1 MKKIIIV
8 IVLGLLCLSVAHDV
22 CASAAGKDIY
32 DIMEFGAIGDGYTD
46 NATAINSAIESCSAG
61 GGGTVVVPS
70 GEFLTGTIHLKS
82 GVRLYLE
89 DGAIIK
95 GHMDPDVYKSYSPT
109 NDMSRYDSGDGTVNS
124 NNSKDLRWNRALIL
138 GVGLS
143 DVSIEG
149 SGVIDGR
156 HLYDPLGEE
165 HMRGPHTILI
175 AESESI
181 ILSGITIINSANYAF
196 MSYGIED
203 ARFIGLTIKEGW
215 DGIHIRG
222 GKDVV
227 INDCEFY
234 TGDDAIAGGYWEN
247 MSISR
252 CQINSSCNGIRMI
265 MPCEGLEIS
274 ECRFYGP
281 GMYPHR
287 TSGPARR
294 TNMLTAVLLQ
304 PGGWGNA
311 YGDIENIHIHDLEID
326 NVATPV
332 MLVLNEGNDG
342 KNILI
347 EGISARNVYKS
358 AISIE
363 SWRGGVYE
371 NAEFRNMNISFK
383 GHDDPSLSSLN
394 VGQPPADSRLLPCWA
409 LYARNVRQLKMSD
422 IEFCLDG
429 TDFRPALLFDNIGEA
444 VLKDVVYH
452 KSNNKDSVMYFNS
465 GKVTEIHTR

>member
-1 MKKIIIV
+1 
-8 IVLGLLCLSVAHDV
+8 
-22 CASAAGKDIY
+22 
-32 DIMEFGAIGDGYTD
+32 
-46 NATAINSAIESCSAG
+46 
-61 GGGTVVVPS
+61 
-70 GEFLTGTIHLKS
+70 
-82 GVRLYLE
+82 
-89 DGAIIK
+89 
-95 GHMDPDVYKSYSPT
+95 
-109 NDMSRYDSGDGTVNS
+109 
-124 NNSKDLRWNRALIL
+124 
-138 GVGLS
+138 
-143 DVSIEG
+143 
-149 SGVIDGR
+149 
-156 HLYDPLGEE
+156 
-165 HMRGPHTILI
+165 
-175 AESESI
+175 
-181 ILSGITIINSANYAF
+181 
-196 MSYGIED
+196 
-203 ARFIGLTIKEGW
+203 
-215 DGIHIRG
+215 
-222 GKDVV
+222 
-227 INDCEFY
+227 
-234 TGDDAIAGGYWEN
+234 
-247 MSISR
+247 
-252 CQINSSCNGIRMI
+252 MI
-265 MPCEGLEIS
+265 MPCDGLEIS

-304 PGGWGNA
+304 PGGWGKA

-383 GHDDPSLSSLN
+383 GHDDSSLSSLN

-452 KSNNKDSVMYFNS
+452 KSKSKDSVMYFNS